1 MNRLALLPL
10 TALVL
15 AACSDSAK
23 SPTSVVERPGLAI
36 VRTITAANAPNG
48 THFQARTS
56 ASCAVTAG
64 PTVTCRSYELA
75 GVGNANASAAL
86 AAAYA
91 AIVDCRNRGG
101 QVVEV
106 KAQARSATV
115 STGLLE
121 PKNGRLL
128 VPELSTAG
136 RVPSAGEFTAT
147 AVCPNGNWTKELR
160 GGTITLSSFTYT
172 LTFAGFSL
180 PYIRIT
186 GP

>member
-1 MNRLALLPL
+1 MTRLALLFL
-10 TALVL
+10 TAFAL
-15 AACSDSAK
+15 AACTDGATT
-23 SPTSVVERPGLAI
+23 PTSAVDRPSLAI
-36 VRTITAANAPNG
+36 VSSLDAANAPNG

-56 ASCAVTAG
+56 ATCAVTAG
-64 PTVTCRSYELA
+64 PTVTCSSYELA

-91 AIVDCRNRGG
+91 AIVDCRNHGK

-106 KAQARSATV
+106 KAQAKSAAV

-128 VPELSTAG
+128 VPALSTAG
-136 RVPSAGEFTAT
+136 QVPSASSFTAT

-160 GGTITLSSFTYT
+160 NGTITLTSFTYT
-172 LTFAGFSL
+172 LTFVGFSQ

>member
-1 MNRLALLPL
+1 MKRLALLPL
-10 TALVL
+10 TAVLL
-15 AACSDSAK
+15 AACTDTAT
-23 SPTSVVERPGLAI
+23 SPTAAVERPRLAI
-36 VRTITAANAPNG
+36 ATTISAANAPTG
-48 THFQARTS
+48 THFQAGTS
-56 ASCAVTAG
+56 ATCSVSGLTVSCS
-64 PTVTCRSYELA
+64 SYQLA

-91 AIVDCRNRGG
+91 AIVDCRNHGK

-106 KAQARSATV
+106 KAQAKSATV

-128 VPELSTAG
+128 VPALSTAG
-136 RVPSAGEFTAT
+136 QVPSAAQFTAS

-172 LTFAGFSL
+172 LTFAGFSA